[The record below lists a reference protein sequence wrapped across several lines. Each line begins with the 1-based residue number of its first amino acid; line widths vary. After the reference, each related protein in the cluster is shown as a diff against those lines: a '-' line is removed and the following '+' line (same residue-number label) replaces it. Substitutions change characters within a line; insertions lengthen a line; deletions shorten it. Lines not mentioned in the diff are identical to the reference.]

1 MNFNNIMS
9 SESISP
15 KAFYH
20 KRSFGIPRWTS
31 IPENPFEHSIVL
43 YDHIGCFERPQS
55 EYEDHPLLIEVILD
69 EKIEDSLESLDI
81 LGEQAY
87 LLDRTI
93 FINPD
98 NTKFLFFSENDKLKT
113 VSISKSSIEV
123 KLVRLYRMEVVN
135 PSGKKYPKIDTSQE
149 KQNLNK
155 CEIKR
160 DKRINRMK
168 GLLYGYYIGAI
179 LSLSKENVKR
189 LNCEREKYN
198 ILSAIQASIEHKATP
213 KQRKRLEEL
222 YSLSLLMDIRNL
234 ISENSGSVESCTT
247 LYKNLVSLLNRYDAL
262 SKTFCVDAVISKA
275 PVHIVSSETKNSVLE
290 EVCKNINDIEN
301 RIIKC
306 ARPLSTDKSEVV
318 VINYS
323 LHHINAGSQQDED
336 ICKAWLNDILAD
348 DKYTGSVSTFKQV
361 LSDDVTI
368 KAKEIYGPE
377 KWRESYPCK
386 TLNAL
391 RRYLRGEEFPHE
403 WVNDIYSAMAA
414 VIICGD
420 DWHKLLRYMQTK
432 EMTDYRIAFSMYG
445 TLNGFANLPRD
456 FTDVLFNR
464 NHEYVVEVYKEVY
477 GQLFKGDDETLTKSE
492 EKQNE
497 IVSANNG
504 DMPDSEESTGSV
516 KEQNLNKP
524 IASDTTG
531 RDQSEKNEECDCE
544 SIEEEN
550 TEIYSNRDA
559 KEQGKTLQNGYKKK
573 RTKKS
578 EYTTS
583 NMFQGESTGSFLS
596 DYDYLKNNEEFL
608 SLINQVDLKWSKDF
622 ESLFNSCNANQKT
635 DNDTAIRQFISNE
648 SGKYS
653 ILKDFLSKQYNVNL
667 D

>member
-1 MNFNNIMS
+1 MS

-69 EKIEDSLESLDI
+69 EKIENSLESLDI

-98 NTKFLFFSENDKLKT
+98 DTKFLFFSENDKLKT
-113 VSISKSSIEV
+113 VSISESSIEV
-123 KLVRLYRMEVVN
+123 KLVGLYRMEVVN

-155 CEIKR
+155 CEIER

-179 LSLSKENVKR
+179 LSLSKENVIR
-189 LNCEREKYN
+189 LNREREKYN
-198 ILSAIQASIEHKATP
+198 ILSAIQASIEHKATL
-213 KQRKRLEEL
+213 KQRERLVEL
-222 YSLSLLMDIRNL
+222 YAAPLLMDMRNL
-234 ISENSGSVESCTT
+234 ILENSIYE
-247 LYKNLVSLLNRYDAL
+247 NLVSLLNRYDAL
-262 SKTFCVDAVISKA
+262 AKAFEVDAVISK
-275 PVHIVSSETKNSVLE
+275 VSVPIASYETKNAVLE
-290 EVCKNINDIEN
+290 KVCKNINDIEN
-301 RIIKC
+301 QIIKC
-306 ARPLSTDKSEVV
+306 AKPLSTDESEVV
-318 VINYS
+318 VIDCS
-323 LHHINAGSQQDED
+323 LHHINAGCQQDED
-336 ICKAWLNDILAD
+336 ICKAWLNYISSN
-348 DKYTGSVSTFKQV
+348 DKYTGNVSTFKHE
-361 LSDDVTI
+361 LSDEVTT
-368 KAKEIYGPE
+368 KAKDIYGSD
-377 KWRESYPCK
+377 KWPESYPSK

-391 RRYLRGEEFPHE
+391 RQHVRGGKFSHE
-403 WVNDIYSAMAA
+403 WRNDIYSAMAA
-414 VIICGD
+414 VIIRGD
-420 DWHKLLRYMQTK
+420 KWDDLLRFMQEK
-432 EMTDYRIAFSMYG
+432 EMTDYRIAFSIYG

-456 FTDVLFNR
+456 FTDILFNR
-464 NHEYVVEVYKEVY
+464 SHEYVVEVYKEVY

-578 EYTTS
+578 EETTS

-622 ESLFNSCNANQKT
+622 ESLFNSCNTNQKT